1 MQFIMRFLLVIL
13 IALVPLF
20 GVNAAIDPTSIGN
33 PNEKP
38 LGGQTDDAY
47 QKSNC
52 PPSDARLFME
62 FNDVRALV
70 EAGGSLWQ
78 NRQSNAASYE
88 VPVRSEERRV
98 GK

>member
-1 MQFIMRFLLVIL
+1 MQFIMRFILVIL
-13 IALVPLF
+13 IALAPLF
-20 GVNAAIDPTSIGN
+20 GVNAAIDLTRIGN

-38 LGGQTDDAY
+38 LGGQADDAY

-52 PPSDARLFME
+52 PPSDARLLIE

-78 NRQSNAASYE
+78 IRQRTAASSQ
-88 VPVRSEERRV
+88 VPVGG
-98 GK
+98 GKPVL